1 MQTLELVWHQF
12 REKKDLVAMNLH
24 LLNPLC
30 NNKDAWETFVEYMDD
45 LIEQQHRKLEQTT
58 DTQVVFQAQGAI
70 QQLRSLKYLRE
81 RVNNEK

>member
-1 MQTLELVWHQF
+1 
-12 REKKDLVAMNLH
+12 MNLH

-30 NNKDAWETFVEYMDD
+30 NNKEAWETFIEYMDS

-58 DTQVVFQAQGAI
+58 DTQVMFQAQGAI

-81 RVNNEK
+81 RVKDES

>member
-1 MQTLELVWHQF
+1 
-12 REKKDLVAMNLH
+12 MNLH

-81 RVNNEK
+81 RVKDES